1 MVAIT
6 FDTNVTGGSV
16 TIHGNIVYGTE
27 FEDQRY
33 NQVSQRN
40 ALGQLITY
48 DTHGFNVV
56 DGDLLIKNVSRA
68 DGDALRTWIHT
79 KAVFQLN
86 VFDISTDNDQVDL
99 GEGQGED
106 LVGVK
111 FGQLND
117 KGVIKLVPPGNYTVK
132 FPFTYVRS
140 T

>member
-1 MVAIT
+1 
-6 FDTNVTGGSV
+6 
-16 TIHGNIVYGTE
+16 
-27 FEDQRY
+27 
-33 NQVSQRN
+33 
-40 ALGQLITY
+40 LITY

-86 VFDISTDNDQVDL
+86 VFDIETDNDQVDL